1 MIFVRSIQLLILLIF
16 GLEAFADESEV
27 QERLSLN
34 SSIRQALNKN
44 PDMISER
51 INVEV
56 SKDQLSK
63 EKGEFAWGLET
74 ISRYEDRDKPQN
86 TREFIAVG
94 GFSFPGNSA
103 RIFTDKNF
111 IAKEGL
117 KKKFQTGTSFELSST
132 FNRLENTLNKT
143 SASSLYSPEYESFT
157 GLTLI
162 QPILK
167 GFGREA
173 NRAQINIAKNR
184 VEATEYLAEIKA
196 INLIAETASRYTDII
211 SIEEILKIREENI
224 SLAQSLLER
233 SKKLLESEKG
243 VQIDVTTAELAVFQR
258 KDDFIGS
265 SAMKV
270 ERLNKL
276 FELIDLPPASDG
288 AIQFKP
294 LGQFFNGENISSKE
308 KLTKIALE
316 RRTDLLYFDKLIRS
330 SELNVIRAKD
340 EARSLLNLSGSY
352 GAYGLS
358 DNGTDAYTESFNRQG
373 MEWSVGLNFK
383 MILDKKARGAGL
395 RIARNQLM
403 KAKIEKGKAI
413 KSIILELDTA
423 HERFESSKQRLQTA
437 NKAMELAAERLEQE
451 QELIEKGVGDVY
463 RLVEQQ
469 QMLGAAQIRAVEAR
483 GLLSKS
489 IIALWI
495 SSGQVFE
502 RLEIDRQLIQ

>member
-1 MIFVRSIQLLILLIF
+1 MIFFRNIQLLILLIF
-16 GLEAFADESEV
+16 GLKAFADEAKI

-34 SSIRQALNKN
+34 SSIRQALKKN

-94 GFSFPGNSA
+94 GISFPGNSA

-173 NRAQINIAKNR
+173 NQAQINIAKNR
-184 VEATEYLAEIKA
+184 VEATQYLAVIKA
-196 INLIAETASRYTDII
+196 INLIAETASRYTDVI

-233 SKKLLESEKG
+233 NKELLESGKG

-265 SAMKV
+265 SAEKV

-276 FELIDLPPASDG
+276 FELIDLPPASDS

-294 LGQFFNGENISSKE
+294 LEQFFSGENISSKE
-308 KLTKIALE
+308 KLTEVALE

-358 DNGTDAYTESFNRQG
+358 DNGTDVYTESFNRQG

-383 MILDKKARGAGL
+383 MILDKKARSAGL

-403 KAKIEKGKAI
+403 KAKIEKEKAM

-423 HERFESSKQRLQTA
+423 HERFKSSKQRLQTA

-469 QMLGAAQIRAVEAR
+469 QMLGSAQIRAVEAR

-502 RLEIDRQLIQ
+502 RLDIDRQLIQ

>member
-1 MIFVRSIQLLILLIF
+1 MIFVRSVQLLIMLMI
-16 GLEAFADESEV
+16 GLKAFAEEVKV

-34 SSIRQALNKN
+34 SSIRQALKKN

-51 INVEV
+51 IDVEV
-56 SKDQLSK
+56 SKNQLTK

-94 GFSFPGNSA
+94 GISFPGNSA
-103 RIFTDKNF
+103 RIFSDKNF

-173 NRAQINIAKNR
+173 NRAQINIAENR
-184 VEATEYLAEIKA
+184 VEATEYLTEIKA
-196 INLIAETASRYTDII
+196 INLIAETASRYTDVIA
-211 SIEEILKIREENI
+211 IEEILKIRQENI
-224 SLAQSLLER
+224 VLAESLLE
-233 SKKLLESEKG
+233 KNKELLASEKG
-243 VQIDVTTAELAVFQR
+243 VKIDVTTAELAVFQR

-265 SAMKV
+265 SALKV

-276 FELIDLPPASDG
+276 FGLIDLPPANNG
-288 AIQFKP
+288 AVEFKP
-294 LGQFFNGENISSKE
+294 LGQFFNGDNISSKE
-308 KLTKIALE
+308 KLTELALE
-316 RRTDLLYFDKLIRS
+316 KRTDLLYFDKVIRS
-330 SELNVIRAKD
+330 SELNVIKAKD
-340 EARSLLNLSGSY
+340 EGRSLLNLSGSY

-395 RIARNQLM
+395 LIARNQLM
-403 KAKIEKGKAI
+403 KATIEKQKAV
-413 KSIILELDTA
+413 KSIVLEMDTA
-423 HERFESSKQRLQTA
+423 YERFESSKQRLKTA
-437 NKAMELAAERLEQE
+437 NKAMELAEERLEQE
-451 QELIEKGVGDVY
+451 QALIDKGVGDVY

-469 QMLGAAQIRAVEAR
+469 QMLGASQIRAVEAR

-489 IIALWI
+489 IISLWI

-502 RLEIDRQLIQ
+502 KLGIDRQLVK